1 MAITPQTVTTLND
14 SVHELPLP
22 DVRVQELP
30 VELNQLHVAAVAN
43 RARLDFDAD
52 PSDFRRALHAA
63 KDRALWTPRFLSS
76 A

>member
-1 MAITPQTVTTLND
+1 MTITPQTIVAAND

-30 VELNQLHVAAVAN
+30 VELNQLRAAAVAN

-63 KDRALWTPRFLSS
+63 KD
-76 A
+76 